1 MIRSVFGVYFLCAF
15 FYVCYNFHGVGQQS
29 SSTRHLQLCH
39 NFKWL
44 VGWLVSSS
52 ANRTILSSLSGSH
65 LWCVCFYVCEFV
77 NFGGVG
83 YQLSSV
89 IFNCIVVLS
98 NIANLV

>member
-1 MIRSVFGVYFLCAF
+1 M
-15 FYVCYNFHGVGQQS
+15 
-29 SSTRHLQLCH
+29 
-39 NFKWL
+39 

-52 ANRTILSSLSGSH
+52 ANRTNLSSLWGSH

-77 NFGGVG
+77 DFGGVG